1 LKCPKCN
8 EEMMVLCRRD
18 SSGFL
23 NEIYCRCLHC
33 GNMPKEE
40 DFRPTKTVTAHEQ
53 GLKMPKLKL
62 GNWRLK
68 AVTGAVLATLA
79 VALIMQIPVP
89 VQVFAMQTTI
99 APVKDILPYIN
110 LVNFTMSYFS
120 FNYTQGQIVLRI
132 LADYASIASTQ
143 SAQNVTT
150 STFVL
155 GKVLVNYQDSQRT
168 LSMGFASLT
177 LTVAIRYQDLVANID
192 ATAYMPL
199 WTAIYKQLTGQT
211 P

>member
-1 LKCPKCN
+1 
-8 EEMMVLCRRD
+8 MMVLCRRD

-23 NEIYCRCLHC
+23 NEIYYRCLHC

-40 DFRPTKTVTAHEQ
+40 DYRPTKTVTAHEQ

-79 VALIMQIPVP
+79 VALMMQIPVP

-99 APVKDILPYIN
+99 APVKDILPYLN

-132 LADYASIASTQ
+132 LADFASIASTQ
-143 SAQNVTT
+143 SVQNVTT

-199 WTAIYKQLTGQT
+199 WTAIYRQLTGQA

>member
-18 SSGFL
+18 ASDFL
-23 NEIYCRCLHC
+23 NEIYYRCLHC
-33 GNMPKEE
+33 GNIPKEE
-40 DFRPTKTVTAHEQ
+40 DYTPKTVIAHIQ
-53 GLKMPKLKL
+53 GWKMPKLKL

-68 AVTGAVLATLA
+68 ALTATVLASIVL
-79 VALIMQIPVP
+79 VLIMQMPVP
-89 VQVFAMQTTI
+89 VQVFAMETSI
-99 APVKDILPYIN
+99 DPVKDILPYIN

-120 FNYTQGQIVLRI
+120 LNYTEGQIVLHI
-132 LADYASIASTQ
+132 LADYASITSTQ
-143 SAQNVTT
+143 TAQNVTT
-150 STFVL
+150 SSFVL
-155 GKVLVNYQDSQRT
+155 GKVLINYQDSHRT

-177 LTVAIRYQDLVANID
+177 LTVTIRYQELMAKID

-199 WTAIYKQLTGQT
+199 WTAIVRQLTGQT